1 MEQHLRRLLDE
12 LSAAIGRSKHHDER
26 EDLSGLHGAV
36 ERRLA
41 QVESEEAG
49 EEHSSLVDRL
59 EEAEVRLETEHPTL
73 AEALRDAIQA
83 LSSAGI

>member
-1 MEQHLRRLLDE
+1 M
-12 LSAAIGRSKHHDER
+12 GRAKHHEER
-26 EDLSGLHGAV
+26 EDLSRLHGAV

-41 QVESEEAG
+41 EAESAEAG
-49 EEHSSLVDRL
+49 EEHSGLVDRL
-59 EEAEVRLETEHPTL
+59 EEAEVRLETDHPTL

>member
-1 MEQHLRRLLDE
+1 VEQHLRRLLDE
-12 LSAAIGRSKHHDER
+12 LSAAIGRSKHHEER
-26 EDLSGLHGAV
+26 EDLSRLHGAV

-41 QVESEEAG
+41 HAESEETG
-49 EEHSSLVDRL
+49 EEPHSLVDRL
-59 EEAEVRLETEHPTL
+59 EEAEVRLETDHPTL

>member
-1 MEQHLRRLLDE
+1 VEQHLRRLLDE
-12 LSAAIGRSKHHDER
+12 ISAAMGRAKHHEER
-26 EDLSGLHGAV
+26 EDLSRLHGAV

-41 QVESEEAG
+41 EAESEKAA

-59 EEAEVRLETEHPTL
+59 EEAEVRLETDHPTL

>member
-1 MEQHLRRLLDE
+1 VEQHLRRLLDE
-12 LSAAIGRSKHHDER
+12 LSTAIGRAKHHEER
-26 EDLSGLHGAV
+26 EDLSRLHGAV

-41 QVESEEAG
+41 QAESEETG

-83 LSSAGI
+83 LSAAGI

>member
-41 QVESEEAG
+41 QAESEEAG
-49 EEHSSLVDRL
+49 EDHSSLVDRL
-59 EEAEVRLETEHPTL
+59 EEAEVRLETDHPTL